1 MSLRIPGA
9 ALLSFLL
16 LSLPASVRAGQ
27 DGEGEID
34 EEIEGFEDLADDDF
48 TQHVSLAP
56 GSLLGSL
63 SGNYEYL
70 VARRHGLLAEA
81 AYAVFGAGAGSWST
95 GVAYRFHFHG
105 GMGGPFA
112 GPFLRFGEFE
122 TELPLEKGKFEVSG
136 SALVAGANA
145 GYRWQGTRGVAF
157 TLRGGYGHPVVKEV
171 AWSPSEP
178 KEAGFF
184 EGMLGLDVELNVGYS
199 F

>member
-1 MSLRIPGA
+1 MSLRIQGA
-9 ALLSFLL
+9 ALLCFLL

-27 DGEGEID
+27 DEEGEID
-34 EEIEGFEDLADDDF
+34 DEIEEIEDLADDDY

-56 GSLLGSL
+56 TSLLGGL

-81 AYAVFGAGAGSWST
+81 GYAVFGAGAGSWST

-105 GMGGPFA
+105 GMGGLFA

-122 TELPLEKGKFEVSG
+122 TEFPLEKGKFKMSG
-136 SALVAGANA
+136 SALLAGANA
-145 GYRWQGTRGVAF
+145 GYRWQGAHGVAF
-157 TLRGGYGHPVVKEV
+157 TLRGGYGHTVVREV

-178 KEAGFF
+178 EEAGLI
-184 EGMLGLDVELNVGYS
+184 EGMLGLDLELNVGYS